1 MSYQIE
7 NDDSKN
13 ISDIQNDDN
22 FNSSLA
28 HNTMEIGPLKAFTL
42 NSVFDQIGGFG
53 KFQVLTLIIFAF
65 IRNFG
70 SYPLY
75 LFGLSVEPQEYVC
88 AFAVDDQEFNLEPCS
103 IEHICLH

>member
-13 ISDIQNDDN
+13 TSDIQNDDN
-22 FNSSLA
+22 FKNILA
-28 HNTMEIGPLKAFTL
+28 QNTMEIGPLKAFTL

-53 KFQVLTLIIFAF
+53 KFQVLSLIIFSF

-75 LFGLSVEPQEYVC
+75 LFGLSVEPQEFNC
-88 AFAVDDQEFNLEPCS
+88 AFAGDD
-103 IEHICLH
+103 